1 MFPIDPLSVARRC
14 GYRNAFPVL
23 DDARVWWPSRAMTK
37 ADYQRIDRH
46 LRRYERRSIDTFCL
60 SHVSAAL
67 LGLDSDD
74 PCADTDITSAF
85 YDVEMVR
92 ARLSGHVPLE
102 ILDVIGTAT

>member
-37 ADYQRIDRH
+37 TAYRRIDRH
-46 LRRYERRSIDTFCL
+46 LRRHARSSDDTVCL

-74 PCADTDITSAF
+74 LSGNADENNAF
-85 YDVEMVR
+85 YDVDTVR
-92 ARLSGHVPLE
+92 DRLSGHVPLT